1 MQHILSLSYG
11 KDSLAC
17 IEAVKQLDL
26 PLDRIIHAEVWA
38 TDTIPADL
46 PPMVEFKKKADAI
59 IKERYGITVEHVAA
73 AITPPHGE
81 KRELLSYERCFYKK
95 FTRSKHK
102 ERNGRVHG
110 FPYTLGPWCNSDLK
124 VQVLNSV
131 AKGNIRGLVLQDSQK
146 WEECRQ
152 DQRLCRDCQNGT
164 RAMVHERTEGCAG
177 TFNTPPRTQKTD
189 STIVQ
194 YLGIAADEP
203 ERIKRHTKTGIVLPL
218 VEIGWDESYCRK
230 WCEEND
236 LLSPIYTTS
245 ARGGCW
251 FCHNQSVN

>member
-1 MQHILSLSYG
+1 MLRLR
-11 KDSLAC
+11 
-17 IEAVKQLDL
+17 L
-26 PLDRIIHAEVWA
+26 P
-38 TDTIPADL
+38 
-46 PPMVEFKKKADAI
+46 
-59 IKERYGITVEHVAA
+59 
-73 AITPPHGE
+73 PPHGE

-177 TFNTPPRTQKTD
+177 TFNTPPARKKLTQRLC
-189 STIVQ
+189 SIS
-194 YLGIAADEP
+194 
-203 ERIKRHTKTGIVLPL
+203 
-218 VEIGWDESYCRK
+218 ESQQ
-230 WCEEND
+230 
-236 LLSPIYTTS
+236 T
-245 ARGGCW
+245 
-251 FCHNQSVN
+251 NQSESSVIRKQASSSRWWKSAGMNPIAGNGVRKTICSLPFIPHLQEADAGSVTIKA